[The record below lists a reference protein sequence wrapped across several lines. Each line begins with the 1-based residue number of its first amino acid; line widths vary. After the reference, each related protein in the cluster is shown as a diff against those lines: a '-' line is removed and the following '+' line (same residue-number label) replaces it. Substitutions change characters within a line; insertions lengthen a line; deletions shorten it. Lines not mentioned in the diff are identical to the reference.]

1 MAHKAEILAPCGSF
15 EALEAALRSGCDAVY
30 LGGEKFSARQNAA
43 NFTDEQLKEA
53 VRLCHLRG
61 VKVYQAI
68 NTVVFDEQLEE
79 CKKAVKFAAEI
90 GVDGLITQDLTL
102 VKICRECCPDLEYHA
117 STQMTIHSESGV
129 KMAKKL
135 GFSRAVLSRE
145 LPEHTIKDLTTLG
158 IETEVFVHGALCMSV
173 SGQCYMSALI
183 GSRSANRGL
192 CAQACRLPAQGDKI
206 TKGQERYALSL
217 KDMSYVDK
225 LQRLEKDGVSSLK
238 IEGRMK
244 RPEYVAA
251 AVNCCKNSLE
261 NKPYDLKALEAV
273 FSRGGFTD
281 GYYNGRLGREMFGT
295 SQKEDVSA
303 TARILPELHEL
314 YRRCEKRTKA
324 FFTIKLQESSQ
335 AELSLRDSE
344 GNTVTVYGDIP
355 QKALKKACDSDY
367 VKKQLSKL
375 GDTIY
380 EFGGLEAAIG
390 KDLAYPASALN
401 DLRRQAVEK
410 LDQKRID
417 FFTHTADF
425 TDKALADLP
434 TLPKAYEHKKIRIML
449 SKLSQLEGVDLDK
462 AELVGV
468 PIEIASEAV
477 KIVSDKN
484 KLMIIM
490 PRFTFDEKALC
501 EKLSAAKEAGI
512 TKMLAMNIG
521 HCLIANDLGFELH
534 AGYSFNLCNSA
545 ALDEVKKLGAKDC
558 TVSFELKASQIE
570 KLKKPIE
577 IGFVAYGR
585 LPLMLTANCPIR
597 NDMGCK
603 NCKGKL
609 FDRTGREFPVRCPK
623 GRDCAEILNS
633 DILYLADKLTD
644 FDNADYMELH
654 FYEENAHRINEII
667 KAYSGERGAK
677 PENATNGLYY
687 RGVL

>member
-129 KMAKKL
+129 KIAKNL

-145 LPEHTIKDLTTLG
+145 LPEHTIKDLTALG

-225 LQRLEKDGVSSLK
+225 LQRLENDGVSSLK

-295 SQKEDVSA
+295 RQKEDVSA
-303 TARILPELHEL
+303 TAKILPELHEL

-324 FFTIKLQESSQ
+324 FFTIKLQESSP

-344 GNTVTVYGDIP
+344 GNTVSVERTIYTDYSSKYVGDDGTVYTTD
-355 QKALKKACDSDY
+355 DEVYFTD
-367 VKKQLSKL
+367 
-375 GDTIY
+375 
-380 EFGGLEAAIG
+380 ENG
-390 KDLAYPASALN
+390 KTWQALN
-401 DLRRQAVEK
+401 D
-410 LDQKRID
+410 D
-417 FFTHTADF
+417 THYMGAELGQHVLEDADGNSVTVTETTNGDYYYRDDNGTGF
-425 TDKALADLP
+425 TDNGDG
-434 TLPKAYEHKKIRIML
+434 TW
-449 SKLSQLEGVDLDK
+449 
-462 AELVGV
+462 
-468 PIEIASEAV
+468 
-477 KIVSDKN
+477 SDEN
-484 KLMIIM
+484 GNSYN
-490 PRFTFDEKALC
+490 E
-501 EKLSAAKEAGI
+501 
-512 TKMLAMNIG
+512 MN
-521 HCLIANDLGFELH
+521 
-534 AGYSFNLCNSA
+534 
-545 ALDEVKKLGAKDC
+545 
-558 TVSFELKASQIE
+558 
-570 KLKKPIE
+570 
-577 IGFVAYGR
+577 
-585 LPLMLTANCPIR
+585 
-597 NDMGCK
+597 
-603 NCKGKL
+603 
-609 FDRTGREFPVRCPK
+609 
-623 GRDCAEILNS
+623 
-633 DILYLADKLTD
+633 
-644 FDNADYMELH
+644 
-654 FYEENAHRINEII
+654 
-667 KAYSGERGAK
+667 
-677 PENATNGLYY
+677 
-687 RGVL
+687 